1 MNQSVGQIA
10 PWASRQNQQGKG
22 RPARGA
28 ERAFTLIELLVVIA
42 IIAILAA
49 MLLPALGLAKAAGKS
64 AKCQSNL
71 HQIGIALNLY
81 TLDFRKY
88 PWFRTGGFPVSA
100 PVYWDAMLLPMAGNS
115 RGVFLC
121 PSDSTN
127 MDWANQPSNWM
138 PNPDYGYNYAGT
150 GRYRQDVLG
159 LDGGQR
165 CLPESGVAAPSD
177 MAAVCDAT
185 NGPIDYDAESLSRT
199 NLLAAIVPRHN
210 GGANAVFC
218 DAHVEYGKW
227 ANWLRKTEIARQRW
241 NNDHQPH
248 AETWGNNP

>member
-1 MNQSVGQIA
+1 MRSA
-10 PWASRQNQQGKG
+10 PPKRSIL
-22 RPARGA
+22 
-28 ERAFTLIELLVVIA
+28 AFTLIELLVVIA

-49 MLLPALGLAKAAGKS
+49 MLLPTLARAKAAGKS
-64 AKCQSNL
+64 AKCKSNL

-88 PWFRTGGFPVSA
+88 PFYRTGGLPVSE
-100 PVYWDAMLLPMAGNS
+100 PTYWDALLLPMAGNS

-127 MDWANQPSNWM
+127 MDWANQVSNWM
-138 PNPDYGYNYAGT
+138 PNPDYGYNFAGT
-150 GRYRQDVLG
+150 GHYRREVLG
-159 LDGGQR
+159 LDGWQR
-165 CLPESGVAAPSD
+165 YLPENEVAVPTD
-177 MAAVCDAT
+177 MVAVCDST
-185 NGPIDYDAESLSRT
+185 NWTEGDAESLSHT

-210 GGANAVFC
+210 GGANTVFC

-227 ANWLRKTEIARQRW
+227 INWLRKTATARQRW

-248 AETWGNNP
+248 PETWGNNP